1 MDSKKSRPATREEIE
16 QLQRELDTN
25 QHIRCAVTPEHKYMR

>member
-1 MDSKKSRPATREEIE
+1 MDKKGKPATREEIE
-16 QLQRELDTN
+16 QLQAELDTK